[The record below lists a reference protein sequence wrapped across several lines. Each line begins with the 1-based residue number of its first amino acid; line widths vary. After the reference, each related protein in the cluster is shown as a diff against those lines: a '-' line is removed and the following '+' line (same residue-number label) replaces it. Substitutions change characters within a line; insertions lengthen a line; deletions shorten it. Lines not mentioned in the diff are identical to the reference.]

1 MDVRITTV
9 ILDFGGVLGLPQTPA
24 DVGIMASMCG
34 LSPDAFGPA
43 YRRRR
48 LELDRGSLGADEY
61 WRGIMEE
68 GGVTATKELLARVN
82 ELDTLSWTA
91 MNRRM
96 IDWARLLRKAGLRT
110 AILSNMPPDKV
121 AFMRSRHDFRWL
133 EEFPV
138 VVFSSDVDMVKPEPG
153 IYRLCLERL
162 GAAPGECLFI
172 DDHSV
177 NIDAAIPLGMAA
189 VLFTSCEELAR
200 RLSQRPGIPVEGLY

>member
-1 MDVRITTV
+1 MGARVTTV
-9 ILDFGGVLGLPQTPA
+9 IFDFGGVLGLPQNSS

-34 LSPDAFGPA
+34 LSREAFAKA

-48 LELDRGSLGADEY
+48 QELDRGSLGADEY
-61 WRGIMEE
+61 WRAIMEE
-68 GGVTATKELLARVN
+68 GGVSATEELLARVN
-82 ELDTLSWTA
+82 GLDTASWTV

-96 IDWARLLRKAGLRT
+96 IHWSRALRKAGLQT

-121 AFMRSRHDFRWL
+121 SFMRSRKDFAWL

-138 VVFSSDVDMVKPEPG
+138 VVFSSDVDLVKPEPE

-172 DDHSV
+172 DDHSA
-177 NIDAAIPLGMAA
+177 NIDAANPLDMAA

-200 RLSQRPGIPVEGLY
+200 RLSQWPEIPVEGLS